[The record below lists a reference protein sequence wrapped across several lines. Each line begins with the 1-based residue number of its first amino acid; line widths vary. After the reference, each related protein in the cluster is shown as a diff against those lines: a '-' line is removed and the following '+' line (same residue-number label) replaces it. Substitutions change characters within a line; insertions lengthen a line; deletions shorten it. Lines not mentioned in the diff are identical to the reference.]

1 MRITRVCVT
10 CGREYVA
17 GNSRSRT
24 CGDACRKRRSRGAV
38 AMPEVETGNSLVQ
51 ATRRELEDVGKV
63 DTMLGQQALA
73 LAARMSGTET
83 PGGIA
88 SISRELRTVMAAVV
102 GPAAKGPAKQDSVD
116 ELRARRDAKRTG

>member
-1 MRITRVCVT
+1 
-10 CGREYVA
+10 
-17 GNSRSRT
+17 
-24 CGDACRKRRSRGAV
+24 
-38 AMPEVETGNSLVQ
+38 MPEPAGGNSLVQ
-51 ATRRELEDVGKV
+51 ATRRELEAADKV

-88 SISRELRTVMAAVV
+88 SISRELRTVMAAAI
-102 GPAAKGPAKQDSVD
+102 GPVSKVTKADSVD